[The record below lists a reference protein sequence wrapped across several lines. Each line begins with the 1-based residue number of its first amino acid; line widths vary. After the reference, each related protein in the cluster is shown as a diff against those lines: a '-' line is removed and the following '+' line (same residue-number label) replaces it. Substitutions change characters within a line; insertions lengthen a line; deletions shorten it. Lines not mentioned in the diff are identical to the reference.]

1 MLEIQIPGLGSQQ
14 MEHLL
19 LDFNGTLGFD
29 GRLIAGVKE
38 RLAALAD
45 RVDIHVVTADTF
57 GDVSR
62 QVEGLPLKLTI
73 MPGFSQD
80 QAKRDYLNTLGAKV
94 TVAIGNGRNDHLM
107 LKHAALG
114 IAVVQEE
121 GASTLCLAAADLIC
135 RDIVAALDLLLHP
148 KRLTATL
155 RT

>member
-1 MLEIQIPGLGSQQ
+1 MLEIQIPGLGNPQ

-19 LDFNGTLGFD
+19 LDFNGTLGCD
-29 GRLIAGVKE
+29 GKLIDGVE
-38 RLAALAD
+38 EQLRTLAKLL
-45 RVDIHVVTADTF
+45 DIHVVTADTF
-57 GDVSR
+57 GEVGR

-80 QAKRDYLNTLGAKV
+80 QAKLVYLNTLGAKV
-94 TVAIGNGRNDHLM
+94 TIAIGNGRNDHLM

-121 GASTLCLAAADLIC
+121 GASTICLAAADLVC
-135 RDIVAALDLLLHP
+135 RDILTALDLLRHP
-148 KRLTATL
+148 QRLTATL

>member
-1 MLEIQIPGLGSQQ
+1 MLEIQIPGLGRQQ

>member
-1 MLEIQIPGLGSQQ
+1 MLEIQIPGLGSPL

-29 GRLIAGVKE
+29 GRLIEGVEKK
-38 RLAALAD
+38 LAALAD
-45 RVDIHVVTADTF
+45 RLDIHVVTADTF

-73 MPGFSQD
+73 MPGFGQD
-80 QAKRDYLNTLGAKV
+80 QAKLDYLNTLGAKV

-107 LKHAALG
+107 LKHAGLG

-121 GASTLCLAAADLIC
+121 GASTICLAAADLIC